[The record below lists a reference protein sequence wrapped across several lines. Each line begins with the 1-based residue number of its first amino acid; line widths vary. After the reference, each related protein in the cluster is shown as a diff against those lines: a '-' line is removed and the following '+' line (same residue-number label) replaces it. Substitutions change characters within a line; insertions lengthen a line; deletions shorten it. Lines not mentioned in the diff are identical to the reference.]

1 MKFYEQLKELFADL
15 AIKHSLLG
23 ESISISARI
32 LKNEEAIGN
41 PTRQDYPLLKGKE
54 FLMEACFKECRGQA
68 FTDTPCEKVSTLA
81 EILALPL
88 DNTEHRAL
96 FIASLNAVVRCLK
109 PELATVHCR
118 DDEPEECAGEI
129 IRRLQQQ
136 SVAKVGLVGLQPAIL
151 EQLAKTFGAENVY
164 CVDRDEHQR
173 GSRKFGV
180 PIKWGDEQETDELFK
195 QSDFVLATG
204 STVVNG
210 SLPRLLELAE
220 QEVVPI
226 CFFGTSIAGTAE
238 LMNLKRYCFE
248 AA

>member
-1 MKFYEQLKELFADL
+1 MFYSQLKEHFAVL
-15 AIKHSLLG
+15 AKEHSLLG

-54 FLMEACFKECRGQA
+54 FLMEASFRECRGQA
-68 FTDTPCEKVSTLA
+68 FTDAPCEKVSILA

-88 DNTEHRAL
+88 DNTEHRGL
-96 FIASLNAVVRCLK
+96 FIASLNAVVRYLK

-129 IRRLQQQ
+129 IRRLQKQ

-151 EQLAKTFGAENVY
+151 EQLATTFGAENVF

-173 GSRKFGV
+173 GSSKFGV
-180 PIKWGDEQETDELFK
+180 SIKWGDEQETAELFE
-195 QSDFVLATG
+195 QSDLVLATG

-210 SLPRLLELAE
+210 SLPGLLDMAE
-220 QEVVPI
+220 KNSVPI

-238 LMNLKRYCFE
+238 LMKLKRYCFE